1 MCTCVQRGKVGAEM
15 RPSRVIA
22 SQEMST
28 GLRVQVPAAVRMQE
42 VELG

>member
-1 MCTCVQRGKVGAEM
+1 MG
-15 RPSRVIA
+15 PSRVIA

-28 GLRVQVPAAVRMQE
+28 GPRVQVLEAMRMQE